1 MWIATVTLLLIISL
15 VFQTFPQDLIALGGI
30 RPDLIFIVVICLSL
44 LRGSREGMFVGL
56 WGGILK
62 DLTSGLSGGA
72 CTLSLTISGLL
83 AGLLKNF
90 FFKENIL
97 VPLFVVLLGTVI
109 KEIIFFLSVCSLGL
123 TLDAGRLKLILP
135 PEIALNCL
143 LTLPIYWGIK
153 KIERR
158 WEVKE

>member
-56 WGGILK
+56 GGGILK

-123 TLDAGRLKLILP
+123 TLDAERLKLILP
-135 PEIALNCL
+135 LEIALNCL

-158 WEVKE
+158 WEVKG

>member
-1 MWIATVTLLLIISL
+1 MWIVIVILLLIISL

-56 WGGILK
+56 GGGILK

-123 TLDAGRLKLILP
+123 TLDAGRLKLIFP

-158 WEVKE
+158 WEVKG

>member
-44 LRGSREGMFVGL
+44 LRGSREGVFIGL
-56 WGGILK
+56 GGGILK

-109 KEIIFFLSVCSLGL
+109 KEIIFFLSVCSSGL
-123 TLDAGRLKLILP
+123 TLDAGRLKLILL

-143 LTLPIYWGIK
+143 LTLPIYWGIRK
-153 KIERR
+153 MERR